1 MKLNEYTLE
10 RIALYIGWHQSML
23 IKQYPSHTNIN
34 AGLSFLRSNFHSRH
48 DQLIKVG
55 LFESLYDHAGASSA
69 IVNEYSARGLL
80 IKYDQDLYADYFKLI
95 EAYTARKTVVQSSN
109 QAMIADVDEDLNLSA
124 AFYIL
129 FNISADDLQD
139 WKWKGGRYPWEYQ
152 GKIDP
157 IKKQVMEYILEARTF
172 FNALQS
178 FNKFYSLPK
187 SRPSLDL
194 DITSLIQDG

>member
-1 MKLNEYTLE
+1 MKINKYTME
-10 RIALYIGWHQSML
+10 QIALYIGWHQSML

-55 LFESLYDHAGASSA
+55 LFESLYNHAGASSA

-80 IKYDQDLYADYFKLI
+80 IKYDQDLYEDYFRLI
-95 EAYTARKTVVQSSN
+95 EAYTPRKAAVQSSN
-109 QAMIADVDEDLNLSA
+109 QVMIADVEEDLNLSA

-139 WKWKGGRYPWEYQ
+139 WKWKGGRYPWKYQ
-152 GKIDP
+152 GRIEP
-157 IKKQVMEYILEARTF
+157 IKKQIMEYITASRTF
-172 FNALQS
+172 FHSLQS
-178 FNKFYSLPK
+178 FNDFYDLPM

-194 DITSLIQDG
+194 DTTPLIQGG